1 MNENIVLLE
10 CENFPC
16 IAWYQLFLK
25 YENIQIE
32 QFEYFVRKS
41 FRNRTVIAG
50 PNGLVTLSIPLKG
63 GRNQKNSMKDIEVS
77 YDENWQAVHWKTIES
92 CYRRSPYFEY
102 YAEEIKMLFEKK
114 HRFLMDYNLKCL
126 QLVNQLLQVKKE
138 FVLTE
143 KYEKIPLANCID
155 ARNIFEENR
164 SFELPNYMQVFQ
176 DRIGFKSNLSILDML
191 FCEGKPLIENLKS
204 KALFSQ
210 TNLL

>member
-16 IAWYQLFLK
+16 IAWYKMFLRN
-25 YENIQIE
+25 ENIQIE
-32 QFEYFVRKS
+32 QHEYFVRKS

-50 PNGLVTLSIPLKG
+50 PNGLITLSIPLKG
-63 GRNQKNSMKDIEVS
+63 GRNQKNVMKDIEIS
-77 YDENWQAVHWKTIES
+77 YDENWQTVHWKTIES

-102 YAEEIKMLFEKK
+102 YAEDIKMLFEKK
-114 HRFLMDYNLKCL
+114 HHFLVDYNIQCL

-143 KYEKIPLANCID
+143 KYEKIPIVTWVD
-155 ARNIFEENR
+155 ARNVFDENTDMQ
-164 SFELPNYMQVFQ
+164 LPSYIQVFQ

-191 FCEGKPLIENLKS
+191 FCDGRMLVEKLRK
-204 KALFSQ
+204 
-210 TNLL
+210 

>member
-102 YAEEIKMLFEKK
+102 YAEEVKILFEKK

-143 KYEKIPLANCID
+143 KYDKTPLDNCID

-204 KALFSQ
+204 KALFSK

>member
-16 IAWYQLFLK
+16 IAWYQMFLK
-25 YENIQIE
+25 NENNQIE
-32 QFEYFVRKS
+32 QHEYFVRTS

-63 GRNQKNSMKDIEVS
+63 GRNQKNCMKDIEVS
-77 YDENWQAVHWKTIES
+77 NDENWQAVHWKTIES

-102 YAEEIKMLFEKK
+102 YAEEVKILFEKK

-143 KYEKIPLANCID
+143 KYDKTPLDNCID

-164 SFELPNYMQVFQ
+164 SFELPKYMQVFQ

-204 KALFSQ
+204 KAIFSK

>member
-16 IAWYQLFLK
+16 IAWYKMFLRN
-25 YENIQIE
+25 ENIQIE
-32 QFEYFVRKS
+32 QHEYFVRKS

-50 PNGLVTLSIPLKG
+50 PNGLITLSIPLKG
-63 GRNQKNSMKDIEVS
+63 GRNQKNVMKDIEIS
-77 YDENWQAVHWKTIES
+77 YDENWQTVHWKTIES

-102 YAEEIKMLFEKK
+102 YAEDIKMLFEKK
-114 HRFLMDYNLKCL
+114 HHFLVDYNIQCL

-143 KYEKIPLANCID
+143 KYEKIPIDTWVD
-155 ARNIFEENR
+155 ARNVFDENTDMQ
-164 SFELPNYMQVFQ
+164 LPSYIQVFQ

-191 FCEGKPLIENLKS
+191 FCDGRMLVEKLRK
-204 KALFSQ
+204 
-210 TNLL
+210 

>member
-16 IAWYQLFLK
+16 IAWYQMFLNN
-25 YENIQIE
+25 ENIQIE
-32 QFEYFVRKS
+32 QHEYFVRKS

-63 GRNQKNSMKDIEVS
+63 GRNQKNIMQDIEIS
-77 YDENWQAVHWKTIES
+77 YDENWQTVHWKTIES

-102 YAEEIKMLFEKK
+102 YADEIKRLFEKK
-114 HRFLMDYNLKCL
+114 HHFLIDYNVQCL
-126 QLVNQLLQVKKE
+126 QTINQLLYVKKE
-138 FVLTE
+138 LVLTE
-143 KYEKIPLANCID
+143 KYQKSPSDTYID

-164 SFELPNYMQVFQ
+164 IFELPKYMQVFQ

-204 KALFSQ
+204 KALFSK